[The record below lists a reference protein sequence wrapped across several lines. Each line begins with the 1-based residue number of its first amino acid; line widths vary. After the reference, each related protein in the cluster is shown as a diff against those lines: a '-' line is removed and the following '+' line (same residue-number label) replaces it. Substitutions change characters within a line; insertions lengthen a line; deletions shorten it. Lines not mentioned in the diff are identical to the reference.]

1 MFVDYIYTYIYK
13 LIFSG
18 KVVREGN
25 LLDLVLPH
33 ALSHALVTWIVL
45 KAIWYLILTHVI
57 EDT

>member
-1 MFVDYIYTYIYK
+1 M
-13 LIFSG
+13 FSG

-33 ALSHALVTWIVL
+33 AMSHALVTWIVL

-57 EDT
+57 EDR